1 MNTIYFDSSVDDEAR
16 RKQLYQGQL
25 FVYSPSPSSSA
36 LCTFAREMIADA
48 FGSYDPLKAQY
59 SMPVERYVEILADLK
74 PKFIHHPKSKQF
86 IQGILEEFGC
96 DLHKTYF
103 DVPRLRTATSD
114 GYLASGIAYAFHP
127 HRDTWYSAPFC
138 QLNWWLPVY
147 EIQSENSLAFHPR
160 YWTQPLRNGSNR
172 YNYYRWNGDSRKN
185 AAEHIKT
192 DTRDQ
197 PRPEEPVELDPQTRL
212 VCKAGGIILFSGSQL
227 HSTVPNSAGRARFS
241 IDFRTV
247 HLDDVAARNGAP
259 NIDSACTGTTLRD
272 FLCAADLSRMPE
284 ELILPYDQE
293 PPTDGVLVFGLPEAN
308 GD

>member
-103 DVPRLRTATSD
+103 DVPRLRTAD
-114 GYLASGIAYAFHP
+114 A
-127 HRDTWYSAPFC
+127 
-138 QLNWWLPVY
+138 V
-147 EIQSENSLAFHPR
+147 
-160 YWTQPLRNGSNR
+160 
-172 YNYYRWNGDSRKN
+172 
-185 AAEHIKT
+185 T
-192 DTRDQ
+192 D
-197 PRPEEPVELDPQTRL
+197 
-212 VCKAGGIILFSGSQL
+212 I
-227 HSTVPNSAGRARFS
+227 
-241 IDFRTV
+241 
-247 HLDDVAARNGAP
+247 
-259 NIDSACTGTTLRD
+259 
-272 FLCAADLSRMPE
+272 
-284 ELILPYDQE
+284 
-293 PPTDGVLVFGLPEAN
+293 
-308 GD
+308 